1 MATVR
6 RIGFGTVFELEND
19 VVGIG
24 TDNPTHKLQALG
36 NIRSEGVQDVGV
48 STLTT
53 YQGFTDKEARFT
65 GGQIDIESQ
74 SGATSGEIVIDGD
87 VTVSSA
93 TTFTSGP
100 QNLTVTDTFTLPSGD
115 TNSRAL
121 KPTAGSLRFNQDFA
135 TLEFYTGNNWAT
147 VNAFT
152 DIQNSPGSRGRGVIM
167 GGNDGSNNLSDINFI
182 DIQL

>member
-6 RIGFGTVFELEND
+6 RIGFGTIFELEND

-36 NIRSEGVQDVGV
+36 NIRSEGVQDVGI
-48 STLTT
+48 SSLTT
-53 YQGFTDKEARFT
+53 YQGFIDKEARLT
-65 GGQIDIESQ
+65 GQIDIESQ

-100 QNLTVTDTFTLPSGD
+100 QNLTVTDTFTPPSGD
-115 TNSRAL
+115 TNSREL
-121 KPTAGSLRFNQDFA
+121 KPTAGRLRFNQDFA

-147 VNAFT
+147 ANTFT
-152 DIQNSPGSRGRGVIM
+152 EMQNSA
-167 GGNDGSNNLSDINFI
+167 GNREIIRN
-182 DIQL
+182 